1 PGASG
6 GLRPPRLTSWHYTV
20 PMHIVALHLATAQLA
35 ATKSSGSSLSLLVP
49 LVLLGGFF
57 YFFMIRPQK
66 RKMRQHEDLVSTLV
80 PGDEVV
86 TIGGIVGYVKSVTDD
101 FINLEVADGCVIR
114 VLRQA
119 IGRKVEPPVMVGVD
133 EMPKPAG

>member
-1 PGASG
+1 
-6 GLRPPRLTSWHYTV
+6 
-20 PMHIVALHLATAQLA
+20 MHMLALHVAAAQIEA
-35 ATKSSGSSLSLLVP
+35 ATKTSSSGLSLLVP

-57 YFFMIRPQK
+57 YIFMIRPQK
-66 RKMRQHEDLVSTLV
+66 RKLRQHEDLVSTLV

-86 TIGGIVGYVKSVTDD
+86 TIGGIIGYVKSIDEE

-119 IGRKVEPPVMVGVD
+119 IGRKVEQPELDTTPD
-133 EMPKPAG
+133 PAGLEGTAGTDDTE